1 MAFIIGE
8 QYTDEEVANVYELRN
23 RMTKAGFNDTAFSI
37 GMRLLKAKGFITTKI
52 NSDYNGNE
60 YPVCALSDDGVN
72 FILKNTHLFDLQQPK
87 IKDAT
92 PTIMSNSDDLPF

>member
-37 GMRLLKAKGFITTKI
+37 GTRLLKAKGFITTKI

-60 YPVCALSDDGVN
+60 CPVCALSDDGVN
-72 FILKNTHLFDLQQPK
+72 FILKNTHLFDLQQSAT
-87 IKDAT
+87 KDKVQ
-92 PTIMSNSDDLPF
+92 TIVSNSDDLPF